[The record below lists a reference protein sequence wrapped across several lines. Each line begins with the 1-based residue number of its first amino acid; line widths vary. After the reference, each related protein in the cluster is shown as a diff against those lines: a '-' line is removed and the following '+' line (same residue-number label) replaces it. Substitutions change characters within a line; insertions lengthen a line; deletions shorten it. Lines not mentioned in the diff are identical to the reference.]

1 MNEQMVRVRVR
12 DGVRFGA
19 RNQYAPGD
27 ELEVPASALAAFGDK
42 LEVVEP
48 ATPASEKTKRN
59 KQKE

>member
-1 MNEQMVRVRVR
+1 VRVR

-27 ELEVPASALAAFGDK
+27 ELEVPTSALAAFGDK
-42 LEVVEP
+42 LEVVESAP
-48 ATPASEKTKRN
+48 PASEKAKRN